1 MATLLYPAST
11 GHYVDDK
18 FSPLVEPNLFAGNVF
33 QPGMTFTDKYQL
45 GPAGQIMVHK
55 PGTGTVTATTPGA
68 DFTETV
74 VGDSLIT
81 ISLNKQFNRAR
92 KIYGATVAS
101 VAYSIA
107 ASELETA
114 LQEVKAAW
122 NLEAASAIVDAD
134 GIRVLSNVTT
144 VTDSSDNS
152 TGIYNTIV
160 DARQALRT
168 LKANPDT
175 IIVSPST
182 YGKLLK
188 SAEFQRAVQPD
199 TDVIRNAYVGR
210 VAGCNVYEYEDL
222 ASAAGNLTNIN
233 GGTADITWQTG
244 TDELEFIMYDHD
256 ALSIVTSVDVVGV
269 FDGMPRYNG
278 VVAEVEIVS
287 GFKLTNANR
296 AILKIHDN
304 SATVDLT

>member
-1 MATLLYPAST
+1 MANLLYPATT

-18 FSPLVEPNLFAGNVF
+18 YSPLVEPNLFANNVF
-33 QPGMTFTDKYQL
+33 QPGKTFTDKYQI
-45 GPAGQIMVHK
+45 GPAGQIMIHK
-55 PGTGTVTATTPGA
+55 PGTATVTATAPGA

-107 ASELETA
+107 AAELETA
-114 LQEVKAAW
+114 LQEVRAAW
-122 NLEAASAIVDAD
+122 NIEAASAIVDAD

-144 VTDSSDNS
+144 LTDSSDNS
-152 TGIYNTIV
+152 NGIYNTIV
-160 DARQALRT
+160 DARQALRA

-175 IIVSPST
+175 IIVSPTT

-188 SAEFQRAVQPD
+188 SAEFQRS
-199 TDVIRNAYVGR
+199 TDVDSQVIRDAYVGR
-210 VAGCNVYEYEDL
+210 IAGLNVYEYESLSD
-222 ASAAGNLTNIN
+222 AAGNLTNIN
-233 GGTADITWQTG
+233 GGTADITWDATN
-244 TDELEFIMYDHD
+244 DALEFIVYDHD
-256 ALSIVTSVDVVGV
+256 ALSAVTSVNVVGIW
-269 FDGMPRYNG
+269 DGMPRYNG
-278 VVAEVEIVS
+278 VACEVEIVS
-287 GFKLTNANR
+287 GFKLTNASR

-304 SATVDLT
+304 SATEDLS